1 MEKNVNKNVRLKDIA
16 ELAGISINSVSRA
29 LKGSPNISKET
40 QERVREIAFNLGYIP
55 NVHAQSLKQ
64 GSIKVIAIVYDDVE
78 NPFYSMMLGVLQQQL
93 FERGYEP
100 MIFIDSRSYGHL
112 SESTANKIAY
122 YRLSGVLTFVAPT
135 SRAAQILKNN
145 NVPVVLIGRDGRL
158 TNTSSVYTKDTNGG
172 KLAAEELLR
181 LNGKEFLYLTTHG
194 ELQINGQRYNG
205 FKNCLLSHNISS
217 KKIHNITGNLEV
229 NAMDQ
234 LEKLLK
240 TNKIDSIFCFSDL
253 IAYEVIEK
261 LYELNYKVPGDINVV
276 GYDNLQDYIP
286 YPIKVSS
293 IDNNKGEMI
302 EKSLDILFNQIN
314 DGIYEDAINKK
325 INVKFQDGNTTS
337 KK

>member
-78 NPFYSMMLGVLQQQL
+78 NPFYSMMLGVLQHQL

-145 NVPVVLIGRDGRL
+145 NVPVVLIGRDGKL

-194 ELQINGQRYNG
+194 ELQINSQRYNG

-229 NAMDQ
+229 NAMDA

-302 EKSLDILFNQIN
+302 EKSLDVLFNQIN